1 MTLNK
6 KKCEYVFFKR
16 KFENITMDGIELCLD
31 GVVLEKRKYTKYLG
45 VYVDENLSWD
55 IHCYF
60 CGE

>member
-1 MTLNK
+1 
-6 KKCEYVFFKR
+6 
-16 KFENITMDGIELCLD
+16 MDGIELCLD

-60 CGE
+60 CGEEDFKIYSHCIQHSK